1 MTTTASGDVLD
12 AIRREMTLRQVSQRQ
27 LARLLGWDHVYTH
40 RRISG
45 AVALTVGEL
54 HEIAAALSVPVTRF
68 LPAAEQAGGAR

>member
-12 AIRREMTLRQVSQRQ
+12 AIRREMTLRQVSQRH

-45 AVALTVGEL
+45 AVALTVTDL
-54 HEIAAALSVPVTRF
+54 QEIAAALDVPVTRF
-68 LPAAEQAGGAR
+68 LPAAEQAGGVR